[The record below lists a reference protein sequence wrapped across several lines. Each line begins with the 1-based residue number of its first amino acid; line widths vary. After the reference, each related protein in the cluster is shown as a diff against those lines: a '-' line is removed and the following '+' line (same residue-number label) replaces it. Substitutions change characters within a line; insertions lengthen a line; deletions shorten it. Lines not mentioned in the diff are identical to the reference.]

1 MSENEQILRHYDIAP
16 DSEYNMLMSVLRVS
30 VSRHLMDEHFTV
42 VEANPYY
49 YEIIGY
55 PKEEYETLYHNKCDL
70 YFKNNP
76 EDWASIV
83 RAVEKDQK
91 SVV

>member
-42 VEANPYY
+42 CL
-49 YEIIGY
+49 
-55 PKEEYETLYHNKCDL
+55 LYTSRC
-70 YFKNNP
+70 
-76 EDWASIV
+76 V
-83 RAVEKDQK
+83 
-91 SVV
+91 